1 MINLKIRI
9 NVDEQTFTL
18 PVDTQFVPSIPEKDP
33 VVMVTEITEPEEL
46 KYLERDEWN
55 IEELNFLAKR
65 MESFDKREQS
75 QFDAAVSIFRP
86 KTVEALINYT
96 YNLPRFTLISDFS
109 TPNAIGVSH
118 ILNRKQVMSL
128 DEMAS
133 TDFAKIGKEL
143 MQSGK
148 GITTPYGVLF
158 VNEDIPFEPVYDGRH
173 FPEYDYKGSLATVA
187 VSRKGE
193 TEYLYLPCSIQD
205 INHALSKLPAKTW
218 GECECSLESSN
229 FPAEDWSENSKSILA
244 NEGIYCLNNACEA
257 LQRLYDKSDFE
268 KLSAAMQMADVDDS
282 ESIVVLANQLNN
294 FIYIPD
300 AKDKEDVGRY
310 WIDNIVGYEYDE
322 ALENYIGFA
331 SFGEDVINEHD
342 CSFLDTGGFIA
353 LEDGV
358 SLNRMLETAKAERK
372 FCEKTIQPKPAPY
385 DNDLIT
391 GRFFFPLKIT
401 LNPYNEYGDVDW
413 DAAEDL
419 DGRFGDG
426 YADEISDRFDRYT
439 ERDECDMIEY
449 FDESDTAR
457 EKIRSAKWGF
467 ESIDG
472 VLYGT
477 VTVKLTEQLTEDE
490 EDTFKE
496 WIVGQNADGLGEGF
510 EQQDIETDEGILNV
524 HFWDSTDDYNEIRNR
539 IIALGG
545 SFNGTVRYATRRTF
559 VAELT
564 FEQKSCNI
572 EVNNS
577 INQKFIE
584 ISTRQASFNSMHT
597 DEKIAEIAN
606 LIENMLK
613 QGGKFALL
621 NYDDVC
627 CGFIDDA
634 TVKNYRNKMQCFRH
648 CSDEAIAERKTYTE
662 KQKTFFIDYG
672 LTIVKAIHELKNKQF

>member
-9 NVDEQTFTL
+9 NVDEQTLTL
-18 PVDTQFVPSIPEKDP
+18 PVDTQFVPGIPEKDP

-244 NEGIYCLNNACEA
+244 NEGVYCLNNTCEA

-294 FIYIPD
+294 FIYIPMRMTATTRIPHVTTAHIIARSVAPVRERRTIVMNKIFRVLGRKGNTTVPFAIRIKSRFKPGDVISYEIKD
-300 AKDKEDVGRY
+300 ADTLILHREKVCDHCTDVREKPKE
-310 WIDNIVGYEYDE
+310 
-322 ALENYIGFA
+322 A
-331 SFGEDVINEHD
+331 SLLDVIN
-342 CSFLDTGGFIA
+342 
-353 LEDGV
+353 
-358 SLNRMLETAKAERK
+358 SLSASEQKAV
-372 FCEKTIQPKPAPY
+372 
-385 DNDLIT
+385 L
-391 GRFFFPLKIT
+391 
-401 LNPYNEYGDVDW
+401 
-413 DAAEDL
+413 
-419 DGRFGDG
+419 
-426 YADEISDRFDRYT
+426 RYL
-439 ERDECDMIEY
+439 
-449 FDESDTAR
+449 A
-457 EKIRSAKWGF
+457 
-467 ESIDG
+467 
-472 VLYGT
+472 
-477 VTVKLTEQLTEDE
+477 
-490 EDTFKE
+490 
-496 WIVGQNADGLGEGF
+496 
-510 EQQDIETDEGILNV
+510 
-524 HFWDSTDDYNEIRNR
+524 NR
-539 IIALGG
+539 ISSGED
-545 SFNGTVRYATRRTF
+545 F
-559 VAELT
+559 
-564 FEQKSCNI
+564 
-572 EVNNS
+572 
-577 INQKFIE
+577 
-584 ISTRQASFNSMHT
+584 
-597 DEKIAEIAN
+597 
-606 LIENMLK
+606 
-613 QGGKFALL
+613 
-621 NYDDVC
+621 
-627 CGFIDDA
+627 
-634 TVKNYRNKMQCFRH
+634 
-648 CSDEAIAERKTYTE
+648 
-662 KQKTFFIDYG
+662 
-672 LTIVKAIHELKNKQF
+672 

>member
-18 PVDTQFVPSIPEKDP
+18 PVDTQFVPGIPEKDP

-109 TPNAIGVSH
+109 TPNAIGISH

-128 DEMAS
+128 DEMSS

-372 FCEKTIQPKPAPY
+372 FCEKTIQPKPAPD

-419 DGRFGDG
+419 GGRFGDG

-439 ERDECDMIEY
+439 ERDECDIIEY

-490 EDTFKE
+490 EDIFKE

-524 HFWDSTDDYNEIRNR
+524 HFWDSTDDYYVESEDDFYENR
-539 IIALGG
+539 INNGMGG
-545 SFNGTVRYATRRTF
+545 
-559 VAELT
+559 
-564 FEQKSCNI
+564 
-572 EVNNS
+572 
-577 INQKFIE
+577 
-584 ISTRQASFNSMHT
+584 IS
-597 DEKIAEIAN
+597 
-606 LIENMLK
+606 
-613 QGGKFALL
+613 
-621 NYDDVC
+621 
-627 CGFIDDA
+627 
-634 TVKNYRNKMQCFRH
+634 
-648 CSDEAIAERKTYTE
+648 
-662 KQKTFFIDYG
+662 
-672 LTIVKAIHELKNKQF
+672 

>member
-18 PVDTQFVPSIPEKDP
+18 PVDTQFVPGISEKDP

-128 DEMAS
+128 DEMSS

-173 FPEYDYKGSLATVA
+173 FPEYDYKGSLATIA
-187 VSRKGE
+187 VSRNGE

-205 INHALSKLPAKTW
+205 INNALSKLPAKTW

-257 LQRLYDKSDFE
+257 LRRLYDKSDFE

-322 ALENYIGFA
+322 ALENYIDFA

-342 CSFLDTGGFIA
+342 CSFLDTGEFIA

-372 FCEKTIQPKPAPY
+372 FCKNTTQPKPAPD

-524 HFWDSTDDYNEIRNR
+524 HFWDSTDDYYVESEDDFYENR
-539 IIALGG
+539 INNGMGG
-545 SFNGTVRYATRRTF
+545 
-559 VAELT
+559 
-564 FEQKSCNI
+564 
-572 EVNNS
+572 
-577 INQKFIE
+577 
-584 ISTRQASFNSMHT
+584 ISQ
-597 DEKIAEIAN
+597 
-606 LIENMLK
+606 
-613 QGGKFALL
+613 
-621 NYDDVC
+621 
-627 CGFIDDA
+627 
-634 TVKNYRNKMQCFRH
+634 
-648 CSDEAIAERKTYTE
+648 
-662 KQKTFFIDYG
+662 
-672 LTIVKAIHELKNKQF
+672 

>member
-128 DEMAS
+128 DEMSS

-244 NEGIYCLNNACEA
+244 NEGVYCLNNACEA

-322 ALENYIGFA
+322 ALNNDIDFA

-342 CSFLDTGGFIA
+342 CSFLTREN
-353 LEDGV
+353 LLHLKTV
-358 SLNRMLETAKAERK
+358 SVSIVCLKQQKPKESFAKIPLNRNRRPMI
-372 FCEKTIQPKPAPY
+372 TILSP
-385 DNDLIT
+385 
-391 GRFFFPLKIT
+391 GVFSFP
-401 LNPYNEYGDVDW
+401 
-413 DAAEDL
+413 
-419 DGRFGDG
+419 
-426 YADEISDRFDRYT
+426 
-439 ERDECDMIEY
+439 
-449 FDESDTAR
+449 
-457 EKIRSAKWGF
+457 
-467 ESIDG
+467 
-472 VLYGT
+472 
-477 VTVKLTEQLTEDE
+477 
-490 EDTFKE
+490 
-496 WIVGQNADGLGEGF
+496 
-510 EQQDIETDEGILNV
+510 
-524 HFWDSTDDYNEIRNR
+524 
-539 IIALGG
+539 
-545 SFNGTVRYATRRTF
+545 
-559 VAELT
+559 
-564 FEQKSCNI
+564 
-572 EVNNS
+572 
-577 INQKFIE
+577 
-584 ISTRQASFNSMHT
+584 
-597 DEKIAEIAN
+597 
-606 LIENMLK
+606 
-613 QGGKFALL
+613 
-621 NYDDVC
+621 
-627 CGFIDDA
+627 
-634 TVKNYRNKMQCFRH
+634 
-648 CSDEAIAERKTYTE
+648 
-662 KQKTFFIDYG
+662 
-672 LTIVKAIHELKNKQF
+672 

>member
-9 NVDEQTFTL
+9 NVDEQTLTL
-18 PVDTQFVPSIPEKDP
+18 PVDSQFVPGISEKDP

-65 MESFDKREQS
+65 MESFDKCEQS

-109 TPNAIGVSH
+109 TLNAIGVSH

-244 NEGIYCLNNACEA
+244 NEGVYCLNNTCEA
-257 LQRLYDKSDFE
+257 LRRLYDKSDFE

-300 AKDKEDVGRY
+300 AEDSIPQIRDK
-310 WIDNIVGYEYDE
+310 
-322 ALENYIGFA
+322 
-331 SFGEDVINEHD
+331 
-342 CSFLDTGGFIA
+342 
-353 LEDGV
+353 
-358 SLNRMLETAKAERK
+358 
-372 FCEKTIQPKPAPY
+372 
-385 DNDLIT
+385 
-391 GRFFFPLKIT
+391 
-401 LNPYNEYGDVDW
+401 
-413 DAAEDL
+413 
-419 DGRFGDG
+419 
-426 YADEISDRFDRYT
+426 
-439 ERDECDMIEY
+439 
-449 FDESDTAR
+449 
-457 EKIRSAKWGF
+457 
-467 ESIDG
+467 
-472 VLYGT
+472 
-477 VTVKLTEQLTEDE
+477 VKLT
-490 EDTFKE
+490 
-496 WIVGQNADGLGEGF
+496 
-510 EQQDIETDEGILNV
+510 
-524 HFWDSTDDYNEIRNR
+524 R
-539 IIALGG
+539 IFL
-545 SFNGTVRYATRRTF
+545 S
-559 VAELT
+559 
-564 FEQKSCNI
+564 K
-572 EVNNS
+572 
-577 INQKFIE
+577 NQK
-584 ISTRQASFNSMHT
+584 AP
-597 DEKIAEIAN
+597 
-606 LIENMLK
+606 
-613 QGGKFALL
+613 
-621 NYDDVC
+621 
-627 CGFIDDA
+627 
-634 TVKNYRNKMQCFRH
+634 
-648 CSDEAIAERKTYTE
+648 RKTQFNE
-662 KQKTFFIDYG
+662 FR
-672 LTIVKAIHELKNKQF
+672 ELFSESYQLIRLSVWTLRNLCV